1 MILRTM
7 ARVNH
12 PETTDSLIAVLS
24 KHAKSAWGWYWIAPL
39 IVELP
44 KEAAPKLEALLP
56 TLPDKAVD
64 QLIGYVAELKN
75 KP

>member
-1 MILRTM
+1 
-7 ARVNH
+7 
-12 PETTDSLIAVLS
+12 
-24 KHAKSAWGWYWIAPL
+24 
-39 IVELP
+39 VELP

-64 QLIGYVAELKN
+64 QLIGYVTELRN